1 MKLFTLHIFTT
12 AQAYQL
18 AFLTFDFLLFYT
30 QKLLMFTLQL
40 KHWSVFSLFP
50 AVNMC

>member
-1 MKLFTLHIFTT
+1 MKLLALHIFTT

-30 QKLLMFTLQL
+30 QKKVTD
-40 KHWSVFSLFP
+40 VYI
-50 AVNMC
+50 AT